1 MLMATYTHGP
11 TKLAMFSSR
20 PLNHKHWGKVIVD
33 HTQSTQVIV
42 DHGTT
47 SQNLTETYR
56 NWFWIQRNKFCSAGA
71 FNVIDTSDNV
81 QRLPKKLELELS
93 ENCLGD
99 PKIQRFIIIPSRHI
113 MTHLKYSK
121 IEVSCVL
128 GESATRTTLRGRFE
142 ARAFSTGLL
151 PPSVTMMCTVSCITM
166 PDGSTDET
174 KGVEKMWKIA
184 TYPSD
189 YLT

>member
-56 NWFWIQRNKFCSAGA
+56 NWFWIQRDKFCSAGA

-128 GESATRTTLRGRFE
+128 GESATRTTLRGPLWGSRILYRF
-142 ARAFSTGLL
+142 A
-151 PPSVTMMCTVSCITM
+151 PSQRHDDVHGELHHHAWWIHWR
-166 PDGSTDET
+166 T

-184 TYPSD
+184 TYP
-189 YLT
+189 LII